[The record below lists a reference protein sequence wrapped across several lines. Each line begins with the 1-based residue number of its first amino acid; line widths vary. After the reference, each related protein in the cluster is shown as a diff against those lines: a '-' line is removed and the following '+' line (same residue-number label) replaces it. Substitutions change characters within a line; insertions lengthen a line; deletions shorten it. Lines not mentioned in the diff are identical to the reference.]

1 MPKKTFIISDS
12 DNDHPVRPAL
22 SPDAREQQMIA
33 LAMDL
38 VEKRLRE
45 GTATSQETTHLL
57 KLATSRE
64 QLEKEKLELEK
75 ELLQAKTENIRSQ
88 ERSEALFEEAI
99 KAMKTYSGGHDDTEG
114 DGR

>member
-45 GTATSQETTHLL
+45 GTATSQETTHFL
-57 KLATSRE
+57 KLVSSKAI
-64 QLEKEKLELEK
+64 LEKKRLEQENKLIE
-75 ELLQAKTENIRSQ
+75 AKTESIHESKEYNT
-88 ERSEALFEEAI
+88 LVEEAI
-99 KAMKTYSGGHDDTEG
+99 KAMRNYSGQG
-114 DGR
+114 DPDEY

>member
-45 GTATSQETTHLL
+45 GTATSQETTHFL

-88 ERSEALFEEAI
+88 AFFEEAI